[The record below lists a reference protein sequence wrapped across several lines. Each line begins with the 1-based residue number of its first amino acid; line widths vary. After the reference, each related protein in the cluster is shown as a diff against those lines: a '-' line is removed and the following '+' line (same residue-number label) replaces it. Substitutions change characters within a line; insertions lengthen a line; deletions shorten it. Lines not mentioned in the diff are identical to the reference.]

1 MSPDG
6 TKRREASATGQFR
19 PQLNLRVMS
28 TLSIETAFIANIR
41 FEGGSISKLHTAQ
54 DAVKDARKS
63 GFDNSMKAAVHIK
76 AAYTWFASVEGKAE
90 IEAAGLSWNK
100 TEFVAKALRYGRRTT
115 PDLMV
120 RLQERVEEHP
130 TLLPKYKREQTRLAN
145 ANQSAPRSLQHF
157 DKWSRALLAEAE
169 EAGTE
174 ATDAIEEAAVEGTS
188 SSAQLGQFRFKNP
201 MTGNVA
207 ANVSEAGE
215 VATTNSLTEL
225 GEAMITF
232 AAMCGITMNMLPIE
246 VLADHSDEEAMTGE
260 TAAMFE
266 AA

>member
-1 MSPDG
+1 
-6 TKRREASATGQFR
+6 
-19 PQLNLRVMS
+19 MS

-76 AAYTWFASVEGKAE
+76 AAYAWFASDDGKAE

-130 TLLPKYKREQTRLAN
+130 TLLPKYKREQSRLAN

-157 DKWSRALLAEAE
+157 DKWSRALLAEADE
-169 EAGTE
+169 TGTE
-174 ATDAIEEAAVEGTS
+174 ASEAIEEAAVEGTS

-232 AAMCGITMNMLPIE
+232 AAMCGITMSMLPVE

-260 TAAMFE
+260 EAAMFE

>member
-1 MSPDG
+1 
-6 TKRREASATGQFR
+6 
-19 PQLNLRVMS
+19 MS

-41 FEGGSISKLHTAQ
+41 FEGGSITKLHNAQ
-54 DAVKDARKS
+54 DAEKDSRKAA
-63 GFDNSMKAAVHIK
+63 FDNSIKAAVHIK
-76 AAYTWFASVEGKAE
+76 AAYAWFASVDGKAE

-100 TEFVAKALRYGRRTT
+100 TEFVAKALRYKARTT

-120 RLQERVEEHP
+120 RVQERMEEHP
-130 TLLPKYKREQTRLAN
+130 TLLTKYKREQTRLAN
-145 ANQSAPRSLQHF
+145 DGESAPRSIQHF

-169 EAGTE
+169 EAGTDAAE
-174 ATDAIEEAAVEGTS
+174 AIEEAAVEGTS

-225 GEAMITF
+225 GEAMVTF
-232 AAMCGITMNMLPIE
+232 AAMCGITMTMLPIE